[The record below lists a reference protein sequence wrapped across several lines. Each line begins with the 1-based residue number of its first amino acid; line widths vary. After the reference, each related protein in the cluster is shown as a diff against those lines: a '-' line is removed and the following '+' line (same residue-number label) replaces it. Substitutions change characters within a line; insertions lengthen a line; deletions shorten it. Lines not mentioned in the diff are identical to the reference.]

1 MRVAMMRVAM
11 MRAAVLALLLVST
24 ACVSTNATV
33 LDPTPQARPP
43 VDAAQVRIYRSAAQ
57 VTGKFTEVALLNASG
72 ESAMTNEKKML
83 ESMRKKAGALGA
95 NGVILE
101 AITEA
106 SAGAKIAGAVFGVG
120 SQRKGRAVAIF
131 VAADSTKA
139 P

>member
-1 MRVAMMRVAM
+1 MQFLLT
-11 MRAAVLALLLVST
+11 RASVLALLFATT

-33 LDPTPQARPP
+33 LDPTPQGRPP

-72 ESAMTNEKKML
+72 ESSWTDERKML

-95 NGVILE
+95 NGVILD

-131 VAADSTKA
+131 VVANSVKV

>member
-1 MRVAMMRVAM
+1 MRFPMKCASM
-11 MRAAVLALLLVST
+11 LALLFATT
-24 ACVSTNATV
+24 ACVSTKATV
-33 LDPTPQARPP
+33 LDLTPQSRPP

-57 VTGKFTEVALLNASG
+57 VTGKYTEVALLNATG
-72 ESAMTNEKKML
+72 ESSWTNEQKML

-95 NGVILE
+95 NGVILD

-106 SAGAKIAGAVFGVG
+106 SAGAKVAGAVFGVG

-131 VAADSTKA
+131 VVADSVKT

>member
-1 MRVAMMRVAM
+1 MRFPMK
-11 MRAAVLALLLVST
+11 RASMLALLFATT

-33 LDPTPQARPP
+33 LDLTPQSRPP

-57 VTGKFTEVALLNASG
+57 VTGKFTEVALLNATG
-72 ESAMTNEKKML
+72 ESSWTNEQKML

-95 NGVILE
+95 NGVILD

-131 VAADSTKA
+131 VVVDSVKA

>member
-1 MRVAMMRVAM
+1 MRVAM
-11 MRAAVLALLLVST
+11 MRAAVLALLCVST

-83 ESMRKKAGALGA
+83 ESMRKKVGALGA

-131 VAADSTKA
+131 VVADSTKA